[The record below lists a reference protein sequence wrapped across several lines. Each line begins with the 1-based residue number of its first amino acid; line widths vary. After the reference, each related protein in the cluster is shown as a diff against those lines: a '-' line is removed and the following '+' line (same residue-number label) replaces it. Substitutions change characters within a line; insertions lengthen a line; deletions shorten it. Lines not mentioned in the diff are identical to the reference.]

1 MTDATSSP
9 ERRATARDLT
19 ALRFST
25 AEALKHVVLIL
36 GALVV
41 LLPFYVMVSYSLKT
55 PGQIERNEGGFF
67 GTETEMLDERCIV
80 RGEPGRAEIE
90 AARPGY
96 PGLTDRE
103 IKTSM
108 MAEITERCTVHP
120 VVFNYTMAFA
130 EAPLLRYLLNG
141 VIVTVSIFLIQIVVA
156 LPCAYALAKL
166 RWWGR
171 DTVFALV
178 LFCLLIPVH
187 AIALPIYI
195 MLAKLGLTN
204 TYAALIIPWTISVFG
219 IFLMRQFFM
228 TVPDDLIDAAR
239 MDGMTEF
246 GIVWKVMLPT
256 AIPALLA
263 FGIFS
268 VVAHWNDYFWP
279 RIVITGN
286 RDLFTPPLGLREF
299 KGDADG
305 SFFGPMMATA
315 TVIVTPLIVAFL
327 LAQRRFI
334 EGITLSGMK

>member
-1 MTDATSSP
+1 MPDTS
-9 ERRATARDLT
+9 TNNF
-19 ALRFST
+19 RFST
-25 AEALKHVVLIL
+25 SATVKHAILIF
-36 GALVV
+36 GALII
-41 LLPFYVMVSYSLKT
+41 LLPFYMMISYSLKSPVEILQNT
-55 PGQIERNEGGFF
+55 GGFF
-67 GTETEMLDERCIV
+67 GSQIPFRDDYCVKLGNAVADCMVPPWI
-80 RGEPGRAEIE
+80 
-90 AARPGY
+90 Y
-96 PGLTDRE
+96 NY
-103 IKTSM
+103 KT
-108 MAEITERCTVHP
+108 
-120 VVFNYTMAFA
+120 AF
-130 EAPLLRYLLNG
+130 EKAPLVRYLLNG
-141 VIVTVSIFLIQIVVA
+141 VFVTASILFIQVIIA

-166 RWWGR
+166 RFWGR
-171 DTVFALV
+171 DTVFAIV

-187 AIALPIYI
+187 AIALPLYI

-204 TYAALIIPWTISVFG
+204 TYAALIVPWSISVFG

-239 MDGMTEF
+239 MDGMSEYS
-246 GIVWKVMLPT
+246 IIWKVMLPT

-263 FGIFS
+263 FAIFS

-305 SFFGPMMATA
+305 DNFGPMMATA
-315 TVIVTPLIVAFL
+315 VIIVTPLLAAFA

>member
-1 MTDATSSP
+1 MSDTALSTPPAQRSAA
-9 ERRATARDLT
+9 RRDGDLT
-19 ALRFST
+19 AFRFST
-25 AEALKHVVLIL
+25 SEAIKHVVLIV
-36 GALVV
+36 GALIV
-41 LLPFYVMVSYSLKT
+41 LLPFYAMVSYSLKSPREIMT
-55 PGQIERNEGGFF
+55 NSGGFMGSQQTF
-67 GTETEMLDERCIV
+67 RDDYCVKLGN
-80 RGEPGRAEIE
+80 PAEDCMVTPAI
-90 AARPGY
+90 Y
-96 PGLTDRE
+96 
-103 IKTSM
+103 
-108 MAEITERCTVHP
+108 
-120 VVFNYTMAFA
+120 NYTTAFQK
-130 EAPLLRYLLNG
+130 APLLRYLLNG
-141 VIVTVSIFLIQIVVA
+141 IIVTVSIFVIQVLIA
-156 LPCAYALAKL
+156 LPCAYALSKL

-171 DTVFALV
+171 EFVFGLV

-195 MLAKLGLTN
+195 MLSKIGLTN

-246 GIVWKVMLPT
+246 SIIWRVMLPT
-256 AIPALLA
+256 AIPALMA
-263 FGIFS
+263 FAIFS

-305 SFFGPMMATA
+305 DNFGPMMATA
-315 TVIVTPLIVAFL
+315 TVIVTPLIVGFL